1 MSVNQE
7 TMQDSRRSSIP
18 PSARLWRLSGP
29 WWLLLLT
36 GLAWLVIA
44 VIVLRFTVA
53 SAATVGL
60 LVGAVFLAAMVSE
73 FLLASVR
80 RSWGWAHVLM
90 GIVFLG
96 GAIWA
101 FVDPFGTFWS
111 LAAVTGLLL
120 ILQGGFVLINSIES
134 RAVNGIWWLGMLSGI
149 LEIFVGFWAS
159 QQALPGR
166 AVLLI
171 IWVGLLAMFRGFTEI
186 VLAFELK
193 GAQRG

>member
-7 TMQDSRRSSIP
+7 TRQDSQQTSAP
-18 PSARLWRLSGP
+18 PGARLWRLAGP

-73 FLLASVR
+73 FLLVWVR
-80 RSWGWAHVLM
+80 RRWGWAHALM

-120 ILQGGFVLINSIES
+120 ILQGAFVLISSVES
-134 RAVNGIWWLGMLSGI
+134 RAVNGIWWLGMLSGV

-159 QQALPGR
+159 QQALPAR

-171 IWVGLLAMFRGFTEI
+171 IWVGLLAMFRGFAEI

-193 GAQRG
+193 SAQHR